1 MKLDLS
7 LDEINKILGVL
18 GRQPYQEVEQL
29 IAKVRRQA
37 LPQLQEPEEEEEGV
51 VYFPKVAE

>member
-29 IAKVRRQA
+29 IVKVRRQA
-37 LPQLQEPEEEEEGV
+37 LPQLQEPEAEEGV
-51 VYFPKVAE
+51 VYYPKVAE

>member
-18 GRQPYQEVEQL
+18 GRQPYQEVEAL
-29 IAKVRRQA
+29 IAEVRRQA
-37 LPQLQEPEEEEEGV
+37 LPQLQEPEAEEGV
-51 VYFPKVAE
+51 VYYPKVAE

>member
-1 MKLDLS
+1 MIDLKLTI
-7 LDEINKILGVL
+7 DEVNKIVGLL

-37 LPQLQEPEEEEEGV
+37 LPQLDQPEAEDGV
-51 VYFPKVAE
+51 VYYPKVAE

>member
-37 LPQLQEPEEEEEGV
+37 LPQLQEPEAEEGV
-51 VYFPKVAE
+51 VYYPKVDE

>member
-29 IAKVRRQA
+29 IAEVRRQA
-37 LPQLQEPEEEEEGV
+37 LPQLQEPEAEDGV
-51 VYFPKVAE
+51 VYYPKVAE

>member
-1 MKLDLS
+1 MIDLTLS

-37 LPQLQEPEEEEEGV
+37 LPQLQEPEAEDGV
-51 VYFPKVAE
+51 VYYPKVAE

>member
-18 GRQPYQEVEQL
+18 GRQPYQEVDQL

-37 LPQLQEPEEEEEGV
+37 LPQLQESEAEEGV
-51 VYFPKVAE
+51 VYYPKVAE

>member
-37 LPQLQEPEEEEEGV
+37 LPQLQEPEAEEGV
-51 VYFPKVAE
+51 VYYPKVAE

>member
-37 LPQLQEPEEEEEGV
+37 LPQLQEPEAEDGV
-51 VYFPKVAE
+51 VYYPKVAE